1 MVTVP
6 FRWIV
11 ADQMQKGRPAA
22 NTIAFD
28 FQHTGNGFVQKP
40 LRNLQDNLIPPNHPD
55 RPLAARN
62 QAFQMPSFLVGRA
75 NGGVPSCSHGQ
86 HLYIQ
91 LAEKGIL
98 HTSRQKNPLHSY
110 SFVE

>member
-1 MVTVP
+1 MVAVS

-11 ADQMQKGRPAA
+11 ADQMQEGRPAA

-55 RPLAARN
+55 RPLADRN

-75 NGGVPSCSHGQ
+75 DGGVHSCSHGPHF
-86 HLYIQ
+86 HLQI
-91 LAEKGIL
+91 AEKGIL
-98 HTSRQKNPLHSY
+98 QLSLQ
-110 SFVE
+110 